1 MTQSLVTVQSM
12 KPTVRA
18 LKWPLLHV
26 QYKSNRNVYH
36 PILKG
41 VQYKKVFTFS
51 VTVQKGK
58 SASVHASFSC
68 WCGWMELDGM
78 LLFYRHMVQVL
89 LVGISM
95 VSLILP

>member
-1 MTQSLVTVQSM
+1 MTHSLWSQST
-12 KPTVRA
+12 KPTARA

-51 VTVQKGK
+51 VVQKGK

-68 WCGWMELDGM
+68 WCGWMELDRM
-78 LLFYRHMVQVL
+78 LLLYRHMVQVL